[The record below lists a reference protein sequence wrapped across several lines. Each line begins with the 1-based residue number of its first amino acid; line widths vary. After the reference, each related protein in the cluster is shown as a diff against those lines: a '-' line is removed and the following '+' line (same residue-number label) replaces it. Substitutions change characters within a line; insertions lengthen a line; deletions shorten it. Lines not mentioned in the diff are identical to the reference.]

1 MCAEGILLC
10 DVDQAGWGLQYS
22 NQAITTLTGLTQQ
35 RTEGAAFWDLFTLVP
50 SRGAGSDEEV
60 QQAVA
65 KGQPFTLTCR
75 LQAAYSVTAGWA
87 LASGR
92 LSGSS
97 EAGAGAGSTRGSLDC
112 SSSIRGPGAFVVTL
126 TPASS
131 PDFRPDEMPIGL
143 PAFAS
148 TSNCGAAGACERYW
162 FATVQPM
169 KVHVTSSSQLSSST
183 ASGSGSGSGG
193 TAAAAAAA
201 ASSFDRMRPQEMEG
215 VQLGPLLGVG
225 ASGRCVGICLLLMP
239 LLMPLLR
246 PLAPL
251 LRLRV
256 IPAARHWGPKN

>member
-1 MCAEGILLC
+1 MPGSSGQAASYPSNAPVWLLLQLFCLIARLLHFPRFAIVCAEGILLC

-162 FATVQPM
+162 LQLC
-169 KVHVTSSSQLSSST
+169 SQ
-183 ASGSGSGSGG
+183 
-193 TAAAAAAA
+193 
-201 ASSFDRMRPQEMEG
+201 
-215 VQLGPLLGVG
+215 
-225 ASGRCVGICLLLMP
+225 
-239 LLMPLLR
+239 
-246 PLAPL
+246 
-251 LRLRV
+251 
-256 IPAARHWGPKN
+256 